1 VEKKDVAL
9 TEALQLRSFPGATG
23 GDQVRSGRIAVFVVF
38 ALNGLVVGTWAPR
51 MPTVA
56 EQIDANPGVLGLAL
70 LGASLGMIAAASL
83 TGRWCARFGARVI
96 ILVSGLATTIVL
108 PVLATVGSAVE
119 LGLVLVAL
127 GATAGMLD
135 VAMNVAAVTVIRR
148 TERPLMPVFHAGF
161 SFGALAGSMGAAFA
175 AGLGLGLVPHFLI
188 VAAVAVAV
196 VLAMIRFVPRAE
208 PAADTGASSAPDRT
222 MMRRP
227 VLWLLGLIAL
237 FSAIVEGAS
246 GDWSALFA
254 VRERGMTEAAGA
266 VTFSVFC
273 VAMGIVRLVG
283 EHAERR
289 FGAVRLL
296 VGGALLAGAGLLLT
310 AIAPF
315 AWVTYVGFA
324 FAGGGLAFAFPVA
337 LDLAGA
343 VGRRGD
349 GTGGEREIGFVTTIA
364 YSGFLIG
371 PPMIGG
377 VAQLTNLEFAIG
389 FAGVVAML
397 IAPAA
402 LASAAAR
409 RREEEQVGAAKQS
422 IVAAKL

>member
-1 VEKKDVAL
+1 
-9 TEALQLRSFPGATG
+9 
-23 GDQVRSGRIAVFVVF
+23 VRSGRWSVFIVF
-38 ALNGLVVGTWAPR
+38 AVNGVAIGSWAPR

-56 EQIDANPGVLGLAL
+56 DQIDANAGVLGLAL
-70 LGASLGMIAAASL
+70 LGASVGMIAAASMA
-83 TGRWCARFGARVI
+83 GRWCARFGARVMV
-96 ILVSGLATTIVL
+96 LCSALATAVVL
-108 PVLATVGSAVE
+108 PILANVGSPLE
-119 LGLVLVAL
+119 LGLVLVLL
-127 GATAGMLD
+127 GASVGVLD
-135 VAMNVAAVTVIRR
+135 VAMNIAAVTVIRR

-175 AGLGLGLVPHFLI
+175 AGHGLGLVPHFLI
-188 VAAVAVAV
+188 VAGAIV
-196 VLAMIRFVPRAE
+196 VVTGALIRFVPREEAAAE
-208 PAADTGASSAPDRT
+208 TGEHKAPDRR
-222 MMRRP
+222 MLRRP
-227 VLWLLGLIAL
+227 VLWLLGLVAL
-237 FSAIVEGAS
+237 CSAIVEGAS

-254 VRERGMTEAAGA
+254 VRERGFGEAAAA

-273 VAMGIVRLVG
+273 VAMGVVRLVG

-296 VGGALLAGAGLLLT
+296 VGGALVAGLGLMLT
-310 AIAPF
+310 AFVPV
-315 AWVTYVGFA
+315 AWLTYVGFA
-324 FAGGGLAFAFPVA
+324 LAGGGLAFAFPVA

-377 VAQLTNLEFAIG
+377 VAQFTNLEVAIG
-389 FAGVVAML
+389 FAGVIAVL

-409 RREEEQVGAAKQS
+409 RREDEQAAEGREEAVAPAKF
-422 IVAAKL
+422 

>member
-1 VEKKDVAL
+1 
-9 TEALQLRSFPGATG
+9 
-23 GDQVRSGRIAVFVVF
+23 VFVIF
-38 ALNGLVVGTWAPR
+38 ALNGLVIGTWAPR

-83 TGRWCARFGARVI
+83 TGRWCARFGARVM
-96 ILVSGLATTIVL
+96 ILASALATTIVL

-127 GATAGMLD
+127 GATVGMLD

-175 AGLGLGLVPHFLI
+175 AGHGLGLVPHFLI

-208 PAADTGASSAPDRT
+208 PAADTEASSAPDRT

-409 RREEEQVGAAKQS
+409 RREEEQAGAENQA